1 MLGERSRRLDG
12 VFYDDLR
19 HLRARDFVVDQCG
32 HSPLRADLRHE
43 IMTVDAF
50 AGNRHEND
58 PGTIWR
64 ESVKALMATGSS
76 VGTVVGINR
85 PSTACAISVRLIGI
99 MVGLLTVVTPLM
111 VGFVFD
117 VENVS
122 FHV

>member
-1 MLGERSRRLDG
+1 
-12 VFYDDLR
+12 
-19 HLRARDFVVDQCG
+19 
-32 HSPLRADLRHE
+32 
-43 IMTVDAF
+43 
-50 AGNRHEND
+50 
-58 PGTIWR
+58 
-64 ESVKALMATGSS
+64 MATGSS

-111 VGFVFD
+111 VGFMFD

>member
-1 MLGERSRRLDG
+1 M
-12 VFYDDLR
+12 DD
-19 HLRARDFVVDQCG
+19 
-32 HSPLRADLRHE
+32 
-43 IMTVDAF
+43 
-50 AGNRHEND
+50 GNRVEYCGKASAKPSPAIATKTD

>member
-1 MLGERSRRLDG
+1 M
-12 VFYDDLR
+12 
-19 HLRARDFVVDQCG
+19 VDQCG

-50 AGNRHEND
+50 AGNRHENGSRHD
-58 PGTIWR
+58 LARIR
-64 ESVKALMATGSS
+64 EALMATGSS

-111 VGFVFD
+111 VGFVF
-117 VENVS
+117 
-122 FHV
+122 

>member
-1 MLGERSRRLDG
+1 MIR
-12 VFYDDLR
+12 
-19 HLRARDFVVDQCG
+19 C
-32 HSPLRADLRHE
+32 
-43 IMTVDAF
+43 
-50 AGNRHEND
+50 
-58 PGTIWR
+58 
-64 ESVKALMATGSS
+64 SV